1 MAENRSSSSP
11 SARGWTAM
19 DNEQPH
25 QENVKCVVVGDTAVG
40 KTRLICARACNAR
53 LTLSQLMTHHIPTV
67 WAIDQYRIYK
77 EVLERSWDVVDGVSI
92 SLRLW
97 DTFGDHDKD
106 RRFAYGRSDVVL
118 LCFSIANPLSL
129 RNCKVVWYPEIRKF
143 CPNTPIVLVGC
154 KNDLRYI
161 YRDEEFLSLCRDRS
175 PFFRGNHP
183 CVSSRNP
190 ELGRPLRETDILTP
204 EHGRMVAK
212 EIGAPYYETS
222 VLTHYGVNEV
232 FENIIRVALIARRQQ
247 RFWMTNLKHVQ
258 HPLLQVPFCPPKQP
272 SPSICV
278 PDSQFEND
286 MLSLFHSQVFT
297 DVIFLCGKI
306 GFSAHKAVL
315 AAISGTFFKLFT
327 MDLSPDIST
336 SARSSSESS
345 MVSTLEAAVGSFNDD
360 TEQLISQST
369 PPTCAS
375 LRLPR
380 SSNNNNNNSGGS
392 NIANSSGAHTLP
404 QKKNSSEGHSKLADH
419 SNKPTDSHSESR
431 TSVCKILN
439 QGAFQSISL
448 EPCEGLDHRGEITS
462 SMQTVVTMSKQIT
475 PAALQQCL
483 RFLYTGSVDLKCCSL
498 TEVHLAAELLE
509 IPELQVII
517 SNILHRE
524 DFLNQEVRQKFLQK
538 LKARIKEICVKQ
550 GLFSDVLFQL
560 EDGLCAAHRPMLVAR
575 CDMMAAMFRGDF
587 RESSAKVV
595 HFPGVTKDC
604 FHQLLVYLYTDCI
617 DPTINPNNCLDLL
630 ELANRL
636 CLARLVA
643 LVEQK
648 VVRDLIKMAENKIDS
663 TEHAIRLLEPCQM
676 HNADQLADWCLFH
689 ISVNYNEICQKSIKL
704 LRTLHP
710 ENQAYLNRNRWP
722 PVWYLKEFDFYERC
736 LREREWQENPPKALK
751 RQRSNGSGGCLCF
764 SGKTSSDGPK
774 WAFHTV

>member
-1 MAENRSSSSP
+1 MAENRPST
-11 SARGWTAM
+11 SARGWTTM

-25 QENVKCVVVGDTAVG
+25 QEHVKCVVVGDTAVG

-53 LTLSQLMTHHIPTV
+53 LTLSQLLTHHIPTV

-77 EVLERSWDVVDGVSI
+77 DVLERSWDVVDGVSI

-129 RNCKVVWYPEIRKF
+129 RNCKVMWYPEIRKF
-143 CPNTPIVLVGC
+143 CPHTPIVLVGC
-154 KNDLRYI
+154 KNDLRYM

-175 PFFRGNHP
+175 PFFRGTHP

-204 EHGRMVAK
+204 EHGRLVAK

-232 FENIIRVALIARRQQ
+232 FENVIRAALIARKQQ

-258 HPLLQVPFCPPKQP
+258 RPLLQVPFCPPKQP
-272 SPSICV
+272 PPDICV
-278 PDSQFEND
+278 PDSQFESD

-306 GFSAHKAVL
+306 GFSAHRAVL
-315 AAISGTFFKLFT
+315 AAINGSFFKLFA
-327 MDLSPDIST
+327 MDLSPDILT
-336 SARSSSESS
+336 SVRSSSESS
-345 MVSTLEAAVGSFNDD
+345 MVSTLENAHSIFNDD

-380 SSNNNNNNSGGS
+380 SSNNNMSGCSVSVNSDGDNRVAQWKS
-392 NIANSSGAHTLP
+392 VSLVHSYESGNAPT
-404 QKKNSSEGHSKLADH
+404 ESK
-419 SNKPTDSHSESR
+419 PG
-431 TSVCKILN
+431 VCKVLN

-448 EPCEGLDHRGEITS
+448 EPCESIDHTGNITS
-462 SMQTVVTMSKQIT
+462 SVQTVVTISKQIT

-498 TEVHLAAELLE
+498 SEVQLAAELLE
-509 IPELQVII
+509 IPELQVIV
-517 SNILHRE
+517 SNVLHRE
-524 DFLNQEVRQKFLQK
+524 DFLNQEVQQKFLQK
-538 LKARIKEICVKQ
+538 VRARVKEVCVKQ

-560 EDGLCAAHRPMLVAR
+560 EGGLCAAHRPLLVAR

-587 RESSAKVV
+587 RESSEKVV
-595 HFPGVTKDC
+595 HFPGVSSDC
-604 FHQLLVYLYTDCI
+604 FRHLLVYLYTDCL
-617 DPTINPNNCLDLL
+617 DSTVNPNNCLEIL

-636 CLARLVA
+636 CLPRLVA
-643 LVEQK
+643 LVEHK
-648 VVRDLIKMAENKIDS
+648 VIRELNKMAENGIDS

-676 HNADQLADWCLFH
+676 HNADQLADWCLYN
-689 ISVNYNEICQKSIKL
+689 ISVSYNEICRKSVKL

-722 PVWYLKEFDFYERC
+722 PVWYLKEYDYYERC

-751 RQRSNGSGGCLCF
+751 RHRNSNGSSGCLCF
-764 SGKTSSDGPK
+764 SGKSRRDESK
-774 WAFHTV
+774 REYRTV